1 MLYRTMAKMAVFQ
14 TGGKQYL
21 VSEGDVVLLEKI
33 DAADGKAIRFDEVL
47 LTTTDKT
54 TSVGTPT
61 VSGAK
66 VDAKILEQ
74 GKHPKVF
81 GTKMKAKK
89 RHKKYFGHKQPYTKI
104 EITKISTK

>member
-1 MLYRTMAKMAVFQ
+1 MAKTAVFQ

-21 VSEGDVVLLEKI
+21 VAEGDVVLLEKI
-33 DAADGKAIRFDEVL
+33 DAKDGKAIKFDEVL
-47 LTTTDKT
+47 LAATDKT
-54 TSVGTPT
+54 TKVGTPT
-61 VSGAK
+61 LSGAVVEAK
-66 VDAKILEQ
+66 VLEQ
-74 GKHPKVF
+74 GRHPKVF